1 MDSLALKA
9 FMAVAEQG
17 SFSRAADD
25 LFLTQPAVSKRIVKL
40 ENQLKTQLFDRIG
53 RNVYLTVAGQHL
65 LPKAKVILEAM
76 ANTADELTN
85 LSGRVG
91 GQLRIATSHHISLH
105 RLPAPLSK
113 FIALYPHVELD
124 IQFAESEV
132 IYEGLLHGRWQLGI
146 ITLNPEP
153 HAQLQQQAIWQ
164 DKMKFVA
171 APDHP
176 LNQQS
181 AVKLSQL
188 SSFPALL
195 SKTSTFTRSIIEQD
209 FAAQNLALNV
219 AMSTNNLD
227 TIRMMV
233 SIGMGWSILP
243 QTLINSQ
250 IKVIDTLSTP
260 ITRQLGC
267 VWHQQRSLSNAAE
280 AFIELLQNSGTD

>member
-105 RLPAPLSK
+105 RLPAPLRK

-176 LNQQS
+176 LNQQR

-195 SKTSTFTRSIIEQD
+195 S
-209 FAAQNLALNV
+209 
-219 AMSTNNLD
+219 
-227 TIRMMV
+227 
-233 SIGMGWSILP
+233 
-243 QTLINSQ
+243 
-250 IKVIDTLSTP
+250 
-260 ITRQLGC
+260 
-267 VWHQQRSLSNAAE
+267 
-280 AFIELLQNSGTD
+280 

>member
-1 MDSLALKA
+1 MDSLALRA
-9 FMAVAEQG
+9 FMVVAEQG
-17 SFSRAADD
+17 SFSRAADE

-40 ENQLKTQLFDRIG
+40 ENQLKTRLFDRIG
-53 RNVYLTVAGQHL
+53 RNVSLTVAGQHL
-65 LPKAKVILEAM
+65 LPKARSILESM
-76 ANTADELTN
+76 ENTADELTN

-91 GQLRIATSHHISLH
+91 GRLKIATSHHISLH

-113 FIALYPHVELD
+113 FIALYPQVELD

-132 IYEGLLHGRWQLGI
+132 IYEGVLQGRWQLGI

-153 HAQLQQQAIWQ
+153 HAQLQQQAIWKDTMQ
-164 DKMKFVA
+164 FVA
-171 APDHP
+171 APEHP
-176 LNQQS
+176 LSQQNS
-181 AVKLSQL
+181 VDLSQL

-195 SKTSTFTRSIIEQD
+195 SKTNTFTRSIVEQD

-243 QTLINSQ
+243 HTLLNSQ
-250 IKVIDTLSTP
+250 IKVIDTLAKP
-260 ITRQLGC
+260 IIRQLGC
-267 VWHQQRSLSNAAE
+267 VWHPQRTLSNAAE
-280 AFIELLQNSGTD
+280 AFIELLQTP

>member
-17 SFSRAADD
+17 SFSRAADE
-25 LFLTQPAVSKRIVKL
+25 LFLTQPAVSKRIIKL
-40 ENQLKTQLFDRIG
+40 EQQLKTRLFDRIG

-65 LPKAKVILEAM
+65 LPKAKAILEAM
-76 ANTADELTN
+76 ADTVDELTN

-105 RLPAPLSK
+105 RLPKPLSK
-113 FIALYPHVELD
+113 FIALYPQVELD

-132 IYEGLLHGRWQLGI
+132 IYEGLLQGRWQLGI

-153 HAQLQQQAIWQ
+153 DTQIQQQAIWQ
-164 DKMKFVA
+164 DKMQFVA
-171 APDHP
+171 APEHP
-176 LNQQS
+176 LTQQYS
-181 AVKLSQL
+181 IELSQL

-195 SKTSTFTRSIIEQD
+195 SKTNTFTRSIVEQD

-243 QTLINSQ
+243 HTLINSQ
-250 IKVIDTLSTP
+250 IKVIDTLSKP
-260 ITRQLGC
+260 IVRQLGC
-267 VWHQQRSLSNAAE
+267 AWHQQRSLSNAAT
-280 AFIELLQNSGTD
+280 AFIELLQSADTH